1 MGRAMSIAGMVVGGI
16 VAIAFIAD
24 LLLSIPFGGKGGTM
38 VHIGLVVSGLA
49 LAYLGWSAWR
59 DVK

>member
-1 MGRAMSIAGMVVGGI
+1 
-16 VAIAFIAD
+16 
-24 LLLSIPFGGKGGTM
+24 LLSIPFGGKGGTM